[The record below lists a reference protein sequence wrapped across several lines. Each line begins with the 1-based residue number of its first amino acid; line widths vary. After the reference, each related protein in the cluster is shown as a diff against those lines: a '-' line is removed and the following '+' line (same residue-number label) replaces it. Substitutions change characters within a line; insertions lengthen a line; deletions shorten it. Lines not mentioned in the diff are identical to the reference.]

1 MFSLAISVMA
11 MQKTAI
17 FAMKFTSE
25 YFVGTDTKANF
36 FDILRKMCMTCDD
49 KFKVSYVLP
58 SAHSIFAKDV
68 GNIDLFGPTFS
79 HTMSSYEY
87 LKSKGYLD
95 QLDFFWD
102 NPNGHYPYKRAREFG
117 IRKDVNK
124 DWWHHG
130 VKNGDIVPKFDMD
143 LATGGYLTG
152 GIMGDDY
159 ADSGVLMKKICPG
172 LMEFVKYPCGCKE
185 TDTIQRIIIHLND
198 QGYHKNDSG
207 EWTREEIADWLES
220 LDVDLSL
227 RDNSTTTE
235 KEN

>member
-1 MFSLAISVMA
+1 
-11 MQKTAI
+11 
-17 FAMKFTSE
+17 
-25 YFVGTDTKANF
+25 
-36 FDILRKMCMTCDD
+36 
-49 KFKVSYVLP
+49 
-58 SAHSIFAKDV
+58 
-68 GNIDLFGPTFS
+68 
-79 HTMSSYEY
+79 